1 MASVLPAEADLSR
14 QVAQVAE
21 FLGLSLS
28 SEQLQKAV
36 TAASCHAV
44 QLGIHS
50 FHSFDLYIGW

>member
-36 TAASCHAV
+36 TAAS
-44 QLGIHS
+44 
-50 FHSFDLYIGW
+50 